1 MREYMETYCLCDT
14 LLLSEVFE
22 RFKRQSMENFE
33 IEPGHFLSLPGFA
46 YQAFLKHSGVE
57 MDYITNPELFE
68 MLSSNLRGG
77 HSFASQRYE
86 ESTIFKD
93 FALNKNM
100 MTGEEET
107 ENVREKQHIMDIDNE
122 QIIRVCTMF

>member
-1 MREYMETYCLCDT
+1 
-14 LLLSEVFE
+14 
-22 RFKRQSMENFE
+22 
-33 IEPGHFLSLPGFA
+33 
-46 YQAFLKHSGVE
+46 
-57 MDYITNPELFE
+57 

-77 HSFASQRYE
+77 HSFTSQRYE
-86 ESTIFKD
+86 ESTLFKD